1 MKRLITLSL
10 ISLISITQV
19 FSKSVAISVSSNN
32 CRGNTILTSADL
44 KPENA
49 HVNFTPKKAGKGTL
63 VVLDESGIE
72 VLKQQVLLVAGKNK
86 ITINNI
92 SVLNEGNYTVCLSTS
107 YKNYSAAFV
116 LWK

>member
-1 MKRLITLSL
+1 MKKLITLSL

-19 FSKSVAISVSSNN
+19 CSKSVAISVSSNY
-32 CRGNTILTSADL
+32 CEGNTILTSADL

-49 HVNFTPKKAGKGTL
+49 PVNFTPKKAGKGTL
-63 VVLDESGIE
+63 DVLDDSGIE
-72 VLKQQVLLVAGKNK
+72 VLKQQVVLVAGKK

-92 SVLNEGNYTVCLSTS
+92 SGLNEGNCTICLSTS
-107 YKNYSAAFV
+107 YKNYSTVFV